1 MRPARPQF
9 PRLAVGA
16 RIFGLLVLSV
26 PVVWARE
33 DTGLLAL
40 LTIGIVWSAAVAA
53 DRLGANSLVTSTVE
67 AALVGAVCGLTLEAT
82 PAILGSLAVPPFVAS
97 LRRGPRGMAL
107 ALSAEMVSLV
117 VIALL
122 THGALDPAQGTGTIT
137 WVMTGIGVGLIGS
150 FVHSAM
156 PPPVD
161 PLQPYRD
168 AQALIR
174 DLIGISGELTSGLDP
189 VSLGTALAAAVHD
202 ELPVTALVVQVPR
215 DDELTPLVVDTDPAE
230 TDAALLHDLAL
241 ASNRTR
247 RPALSGNA
255 FAFPLVT
262 EDRLVAVVSGTV
274 SSRLEAKVA
283 DLETRLDEVATRLEA
298 AAVQLETAMLF
309 ASFRDAATAEERR
322 RLAREMHDGIAQ
334 DIASLGYLV
343 DGLAVGP
350 VSPEQETKLRTL
362 RERITAV
369 VAEVRRSVRTLR
381 TEAGANESLGTTIGG
396 LARHLSETSGI
407 PIQVTADERAARL
420 RPEVESELLR
430 IAQESM
436 NNAVRHARP
445 TMIAVRCSVDAPGAE
460 IVIQDDGRG
469 MGTGRS
475 DSWGLEIMRERAL
488 LIGAELTFE
497 DAQPHGTI
505 VTVRV
510 PAPRSED
517 RRGAVPGEERVKA

>member
-1 MRPARPQF
+1 MIPAHPQF
-9 PRLAVGA
+9 SRLAVGA
-16 RIFGLLVLSV
+16 RIFAFVVLSV
-26 PVVWARE
+26 PLLWSRE

-53 DRLGANSLVTSTVE
+53 DRLGLNSVVASTVE
-67 AALVGAVCGLTLEAT
+67 AALVGAVCGLTLEAA
-82 PAILGSLAVPPFVAS
+82 PAVLGALSVPPFVAS
-97 LRRGPRGMAL
+97 LRRGPRGMVL
-107 ALSAEMVSLV
+107 ALSAELATLV
-117 VIALL
+117 AIALL
-122 THGALDPAQGTGTIT
+122 THGPLDPGQGTGTVT
-137 WVMTGIGVGLIGS
+137 WVLTGVGVGLIGS

-156 PPPVD
+156 PAPVD

-189 VSLGTALAAAVHD
+189 VSLGSTIADAVRD

-215 DDELTPLVVDTDPAE
+215 DDELTPLVVE
-230 TDAALLHDLAL
+230 TDSAGTETDVLQDLAL
-241 ASNRTR
+241 ATR
-247 RPALSGNA
+247 RTKRPAVSGNA
-255 FAFPLVT
+255 FALPLMS
-262 EDRLVAVVSGTV
+262 EGRIVAVISGTV
-274 SSRLEAKVA
+274 SSRLESKVVH
-283 DLETRLDEVATRLEA
+283 LETRLDEVATRLEPT
-298 AAVQLETAMLF
+298 AVHLETAMLF

-350 VSPEQETKLRTL
+350 VSPEQETKLRAL

-369 VAEVRRSVRTLR
+369 VGEVRRSVRTLR
-381 TEAGANESLGTTIGG
+381 TEAGGSESLATAIGG

-407 PIQVTADERAARL
+407 PIQVTADERTARL

-445 TMIAVRCSVDAPGAE
+445 SLIEVRCSVDAPGAE
-460 IVIQDDGRG
+460 ILVQDDGSG
-469 MGTGRS
+469 MGRGRP

-488 LIGAELTFE
+488 LIGAELTIE
-497 DAQPHGTI
+497 DAEPHGT
-505 VTVRV
+505 VVAVRI
-510 PAPRSED
+510 PAPRNAD
-517 RRGAVPGEERVKA
+517 RRGAVPDDERVNA

>member
-1 MRPARPQF
+1 MPAHPQF

-16 RIFGLLVLSV
+16 RIFAFVVLSV
-26 PVVWARE
+26 PLLWSRE

-53 DRLGANSLVTSTVE
+53 DRLGLNSVAASTVE
-67 AALVGAVCGLTLEAT
+67 AALVGAVCGLTLEAA
-82 PAILGSLAVPPFVAS
+82 PAILGALAVPPFVAS

-107 ALSAEMVSLV
+107 ALSAELV
-117 VIALL
+117 TLVAIAVL
-122 THGALDPAQGTGTIT
+122 THGALNPDQGTGTIT
-137 WVMTGIGVGLIGS
+137 WVLTGIGVGLIGS

-156 PPPVD
+156 PAPVD

-189 VSLGTALAAAVHD
+189 VSLGTTIADAVRD

-215 DDELTPLVVDTDPAE
+215 DDELTPLVVETDPAE
-230 TDAALLHDLAL
+230 ADTGVLHDLAL
-241 ASNRTR
+241 ATNRTK
-247 RPALSGNA
+247 RPSVSGHA
-255 FAFPLVT
+255 FAFPLMT

-274 SSRLEAKVA
+274 SSRLEAKVVH
-283 DLETRLDEVATRLEA
+283 LETRLDEVATRLEA
-298 AAVQLETAMLF
+298 TAVHLETAMLF

-350 VSPEQETKLRTL
+350 VSPEQELKLRTL

-381 TEAGANESLGTTIGG
+381 TDAGGSESLGTAIGG
-396 LARHLSETSGI
+396 LARHLSDSSGI
-407 PIQVTADERAARL
+407 PIQVTADERTARL

-430 IAQESM
+430 ITQESM

-445 TMIAVRCSVDAPGAE
+445 SMIEVRCSVDAPGAE
-460 IVIQDDGRG
+460 IAVQDDGSG
-469 MGTGRS
+469 MGTGRP

-488 LIGAELTFE
+488 LIGAELTIE
-497 DAQPHGTI
+497 DAEPHGTL
-505 VTVRV
+505 VTVRL
-510 PAPRSED
+510 PAPRNAS
-517 RRGAVPGEERVKA
+517 RRDAVPDVERVKA

>member
-1 MRPARPQF
+1 MLPPHPQF
-9 PRLAVGA
+9 PRLAIGA
-16 RIFGLLVLSV
+16 RIFGFTLLCV
-26 PVVWARE
+26 PLLWSRD

-40 LTIGIVWSAAVAA
+40 LTIGIVWAAAVAA
-53 DRLGANSLVTSTVE
+53 DRIGLNSAVSTIVE
-67 AALVGAVCGLTLEAT
+67 AALVGAVCGLTLEAA
-82 PAILGSLAVPPFVAS
+82 PAVLGALAVPPFVAS

-107 ALSAEMVSLV
+107 ALSAELVSLV

-122 THGALDPAQGTGTIT
+122 THGPLDPGQGTGTVT
-137 WVMTGIGVGLIGS
+137 WVVTGVGFGLIGS

-189 VSLGTALAAAVHD
+189 VSLGRAIADAVHD

-215 DDELTPLVVDTDPAE
+215 DDELTPLVVE
-230 TDAALLHDLAL
+230 TDSAEAGTGVLHDLAL
-241 ASNRTR
+241 ATNRTK
-247 RPALSGNA
+247 RPSVSGNA
-255 FAFPLVT
+255 FALPLLT
-262 EDRLVAVVSGTV
+262 EDRIVAVVSGTV
-274 SSRLEAKVA
+274 SSRLESKVVN
-283 DLETRLDEVATRLEA
+283 LEHRLDEVADRLEA
-298 AAVQLETAMLF
+298 NAVQLETAMLF

-343 DGLAVGP
+343 DALAAGP
-350 VSPEQETKLRTL
+350 HSPEQEAKLRTL

-369 VAEVRRSVRTLR
+369 VGEVRRSVRTLR
-381 TEAGANESLGTTIGG
+381 TDTGASESLGTAIAG
-396 LARHLSETSGI
+396 LARHLSESSGI
-407 PIQVTADERAARL
+407 PIQVTADERTARL

-436 NNAVRHARP
+436 NNAVRHAQP
-445 TMIAVRCSVDAPGAE
+445 STIEVRCSVDAPGAE
-460 IVIQDDGRG
+460 IVVQDDGTG
-469 MGTGRS
+469 MGTGRP

-488 LIGAELTFE
+488 LIGAELTIE
-497 DAQPHGTI
+497 DAVPRGTL
-505 VTVRV
+505 VAVRL
-510 PAPRSED
+510 PTPRNAD
-517 RRGAVPGEERVKA
+517 RRDVVPDDERVKA

>member
-1 MRPARPQF
+1 MPESSGSWSCPI
-9 PRLAVGA
+9 P
-16 RIFGLLVLSV
+16 LLWS
-26 PVVWARE
+26 RE

-40 LTIGIVWSAAVAA
+40 LTIGIVWAAAVAA
-53 DRLGANSLVTSTVE
+53 ERLGLNSVAASTVE
-67 AALVGAVCGLTLEAT
+67 AVLVGAVCGLTVEAA
-82 PAILGSLAVPPFVAS
+82 PAVLGSLAVPPFVAS

-107 ALSAEMVSLV
+107 ALSAELVAMVAIGV
-117 VIALL
+117 L
-122 THGALDPAQGTGTIT
+122 THGALDQAQGVVTVT
-137 WVMTGIGVGLIGS
+137 WIMTGVGVGLIGS

-156 PPPVD
+156 PAPVD

-189 VSLGTALAAAVHD
+189 VSLGTTIADAVRD

-215 DDELTPLVVDTDPAE
+215 DDELTPLVVETDSAE
-230 TDAALLHDLAL
+230 TDIGVLQDLAL
-241 ASNRTR
+241 ATR
-247 RPALSGNA
+247 RTKRPAVSGNA
-255 FAFPLVT
+255 FALPLMT
-262 EDRLVAVVSGTV
+262 EGRTVAVVSGTV
-274 SSRLEAKVA
+274 SSRLESKVVH
-283 DLETRLDEVATRLEA
+283 LERRLDEVAARLEA
-298 AAVQLETAMLF
+298 TAVHLETAMLF

-350 VSPEQETKLRTL
+350 VSPEQETKLRAL

-369 VAEVRRSVRTLR
+369 VGEVRRSVRTLR
-381 TEAGANESLGTTIGG
+381 TEAGGSESLATAIGG
-396 LARHLSETSGI
+396 LARHLSESSGI
-407 PIQVTADERAARL
+407 PIQVTADERTARL

-445 TMIAVRCSVDAPGAE
+445 SLIEVRCSVDAPGAE
-460 IVIQDDGRG
+460 IVVQDDGSG
-469 MGTGRS
+469 MGTGRP

-488 LIGAELTFE
+488 LIGAELTIE
-497 DAQPHGTI
+497 DAEPHGTL
-505 VTVRV
+505 VAVRI
-510 PAPRSED
+510 PAPRNAD
-517 RRGAVPGEERVKA
+517 RRGIVPEDERVKA

>member
-1 MRPARPQF
+1 MIPAHPQF

-16 RIFGLLVLSV
+16 RIFGLVMLSA
-26 PVVWARE
+26 PLLWSRE

-40 LTIGIVWSAAVAA
+40 LTIGIVWSAAIAA
-53 DRLGANSLVTSTVE
+53 DRLRLNSDLCSIVE
-67 AALVGAVCGLTLEAT
+67 AALVGAVCGLTLEEA
-82 PAILGSLAVPPFVAS
+82 PAVLGALAVPPFIAS
-97 LRRGPRGMAL
+97 LRRGPRGMVL
-107 ALSAEMVSLV
+107 ALSAELV
-117 VIALL
+117 ALVAIGVL
-122 THGALDPAQGTGTIT
+122 THGALDPDQGLGTLTWILTG
-137 WVMTGIGVGLIGS
+137 VGVGLIGS

-156 PPPVD
+156 PTPVD

-189 VSLGTALAAAVHD
+189 VSLGTTIADAVRD

-215 DDELTPLVVDTDPAE
+215 DDELTPLVVETDPAE
-230 TDAALLHDLAL
+230 ADTDVLQDLAL
-241 ASNRTR
+241 ATSRTK
-247 RPALSGNA
+247 RPSVSGHA
-255 FAFPLVT
+255 FAFPLMT

-274 SSRLEAKVA
+274 SSRLEAKVVH
-283 DLETRLDEVATRLEA
+283 LETRLDEVATRLEA
-298 AAVQLETAMLF
+298 TAVHLETAMLF

-343 DGLAVGP
+343 DGMAVGP
-350 VSPEQETKLRTL
+350 VSEAKLRTL

-381 TEAGANESLGTTIGG
+381 TEAGGSESLGNAIGG
-396 LARHLSETSGI
+396 LARHLSESSGI
-407 PIQVTADERAARL
+407 PIHVTADERAARL

-445 TMIAVRCSVDAPGAE
+445 SLIEVRCSVDAPAAE
-460 IVIQDDGRG
+460 IVVRDDGRG
-469 MGTGRS
+469 MGTGRP

-488 LIGAELTFE
+488 LIGAELTIV
-497 DAQPHGTI
+497 DAEPHGTV
-505 VTVRV
+505 VTALL
-510 PAPRSED
+510 PAPRVGGRNSPLDEKVN
-517 RRGAVPGEERVKA
+517 A

>member
-1 MRPARPQF
+1 MPAHPQF
-9 PRLAVGA
+9 PRLAVGT
-16 RIFGLLVLSV
+16 RIFALVVLSI

-53 DRLGANSLVTSTVE
+53 DRLGLNNFVASTVE
-67 AALVGAVCGLTLEAT
+67 AALVGAVCGLTLEST

-107 ALSAEMVSLV
+107 ALSAEMVSMV
-117 VIALL
+117 AIALL
-122 THGALDPAQGTGTIT
+122 THGALDPDQGTGTIT
-137 WVMTGIGVGLIGS
+137 WVMTGVGLGLIGS

-189 VSLGTALAAAVHD
+189 VSLGRTIADAVRD
-202 ELPVTALVVQVPR
+202 ELPVTSLVVQVPR
-215 DDELTPLVVDTDPAE
+215 DDELTPLLVEADSPE
-230 TDAALLHDLAL
+230 TDTGVLHDLAL
-241 ASNRTR
+241 ATRRTE
-247 RPALSGNA
+247 RPALSGTA
-255 FAFPLVT
+255 FALPLMT
-262 EDRLVAVVSGTV
+262 EAGIVAVVSGTV
-274 SSRLEAKVA
+274 SSRLESKVVH
-283 DLETRLDEVATRLEA
+283 LERRLDEVAGRLEA
-298 AAVQLETAMLF
+298 TAVHLATAMLF

-343 DGLAVGP
+343 DGLAVEAAT
-350 VSPEQETKLRTL
+350 PEQVAKLNTL

-369 VAEVRRSVRTLR
+369 VGEVRRSVQTLR
-381 TEAGANESLGTTIGG
+381 TETGASESLGTAIAG
-396 LARHLSETSGI
+396 LARHLSESSGI
-407 PIQVTADERAARL
+407 PIQVTADERTARL

-430 IAQESM
+430 ITQESM
-436 NNAVRHARP
+436 NNAVRHAHP
-445 TMIAVRCSVDAPGAE
+445 SMVEVRCSVDAPGAE
-460 IVIQDDGRG
+460 IVVQDDGSG
-469 MGTGRS
+469 LGPGRS

-488 LIGAELTFE
+488 LIGAELTIE
-497 DAQPHGTI
+497 DADPHGT
-505 VTVRV
+505 VVAVRL
-510 PAPRSED
+510 PRPGNAE
-517 RRGAVPGEERVKA
+517 RRGAALADERVRA